1 MREIRMTVY
10 AGLLKKNSNLGG
22 AQGEGN
28 VTDLLIEFRPEWDGT
43 TKTVTFYDANME
55 NPVQVTL
62 TTALLEDAA
71 QDIRTYRVPIPSEP
85 LAIAGQMTFTI
96 DGYVSGSR
104 ARTAQDTLIVL
115 PSPMVKDPSAITP
128 TQAEQLQAGID
139 AVLEDIAGM
148 ETAIANEAG
157 REAAEEGRR
166 TAEQA
171 RVAAEQGRATAEQG
185 RATAE
190 ESRITQETARQDA
203 EAERQAA
210 EQARVNTDTG
220 IVAQA
225 AQQAALAQQAAGSAA
240 TAAAS
245 QLTGQMAGYVS
256 DAQEAAQDAA
266 DAAEAIS
273 AYGTEVPVTLTA
285 AGWTG
290 AAAPYAQTVAVAGLL
305 ANSYGDIGPANS
317 ATAAQRAAYR
327 SALIAVTAQADGS
340 VTLVADGDKPA
351 VDIPAVV
358 RFGGLL
364 DTGGGGG
371 SYTLPAATADTLGG
385 IKVGPGLS
393 VEADGT
399 LSAMGGGIT
408 VDSALSGFSE
418 NPVQN
423 KVVKAALDG
432 KSPTGHTHTYSEISG
447 TPTIPTSLPNPNALT
462 FTGAVSGTY
471 DGSAAKTINIPD
483 GSSVTVDSAL
493 SGFSENPVQNKT
505 VYYALLGRASID
517 HTHAYGDIT
526 GKPTIPTVPS
536 SLPNPHKLT
545 FTGAVTGEY
554 DGSAAKTI
562 NIPEGGGGAEQLV
575 VTFTSAGNGG
585 ISADKSYAEVAAAI
599 NAGTPVTGKCGPQ
612 YYPVVQVV
620 SSGDVNTIL
629 FEYTNGS
636 YVESF
641 TLSQDNSVFPY
652 SEEFSALP
660 YVTASDNG
668 KLLQVVNG
676 EWAAVSIENAA
687 GGSY

>member
-1 MREIRMTVY
+1 MSITPLSADLNIVQSLVIPDLDDDLDVIQKLDDEPNDVG
-10 AGLLKKNSNLGG
+10 GL
-22 AQGEGN
+22 
-28 VTDLLIEFRPEWDGT
+28 T
-43 TKTVTFYDANME
+43 
-55 NPVQVTL
+55 
-62 TTALLEDAA
+62 AA
-71 QDIRTYRVPIPSEP
+71 QLKAKFDEGPNAIKRYINNELLPAISDTVAEADVRAEAEQGRVAAE
-85 LAIAGQMTFTI
+85 AARVTAEQG
-96 DGYVSGSR
+96 R
-104 ARTAQDTLIVL
+104 A
-115 PSPMVKDPSAITP
+115 SAETGRE
-128 TQAEQLQAGID
+128 QAE
-139 AVLEDIAGM
+139 
-148 ETAIANEAG
+148 
-157 REAAEEGRR
+157 AARG

-171 RVAAEQGRATAEQG
+171 RVTAEQG
-185 RATAE
+185 RAAAE
-190 ESRITQETARQDA
+190 QSRASAEDTRVSQETARQDA

-210 EQARVNTDTG
+210 EQARVDTDTG
-220 IVAQA
+220 IVAQATQQATAAGQSATAAAGSAQTA

-266 DAAEAIS
+266 DAATAIS

-358 RFGGLL
+358 RFGGVL

-371 SYTLPAATADTLGG
+371 AYTLPAATADTLGG
-385 IKVGPGLS
+385 IKVGTGLS

-399 LSAMGGGIT
+399 LSAMGGSIT
-408 VDSALSGFSE
+408 VDAAFSATSE

-432 KSPTGHTHTYSEISG
+432 KSGTG
-447 TPTIPTSLPNPNALT
+447 
-462 FTGAVSGTY
+462 
-471 DGSAAKTINIPD
+471 
-483 GSSVTVDSAL
+483 
-493 SGFSENPVQNKT
+493 
-505 VYYALLGRASID
+505 
-517 HTHAYGDIT
+517 HTHAYGEIT

-536 SLPNPHKLT
+536 SLPNPYKLT

-562 NIPEGGGGAEQLV
+562 NIPSGGGAEQLV
-575 VTFTSAGNGG
+575 VTFSESGSNWVSNRTF
-585 ISADKSYAEVAAAI
+585 AEVRAAMD
-599 NAGTPVTGKCGPQ
+599 AGTPVIGYVASSHR
-612 YYPVVQVV
+612 YYALTAYNPNADYDYIEFALNYGHWVERFVLNETNEV
-620 SSGDVNTIL
+620 SHEDVDL
-629 FEYTNGS
+629 
-636 YVESF
+636 ES
-641 TLSQDNSVFPY
+641 DH
-652 SEEFSALP
+652 LP

>member
-1 MREIRMTVY
+1 MSITPLSADLNIVQSLVIPELDDDLDIIQKLDDEPNDVG
-10 AGLLKKNSNLGG
+10 GL
-22 AQGEGN
+22 
-28 VTDLLIEFRPEWDGT
+28 T
-43 TKTVTFYDANME
+43 
-55 NPVQVTL
+55 
-62 TTALLEDAA
+62 AA
-71 QDIRTYRVPIPSEP
+71 QLKAKFDEGPNAIKRYINDELLPAISDTVAEADVRAEAEATRVAAE
-85 LAIAGQMTFTI
+85 AARVTAEQG
-96 DGYVSGSR
+96 R
-104 ARTAQDTLIVL
+104 A
-115 PSPMVKDPSAITP
+115 SAETGRE
-128 TQAEQLQAGID
+128 QAE
-139 AVLEDIAGM
+139 
-148 ETAIANEAG
+148 
-157 REAAEEGRR
+157 AARG

-171 RVAAEQGRATAEQG
+171 RVTAEQGRAAAEQSRATAEQG

-210 EQARVNTDTG
+210 EQARVDTDTG
-220 IVAQA
+220 IVAQATQQATAAGQSANAAAGSAQTA

-266 DAAEAIS
+266 DAATAIS

-327 SALIAVTAQADGS
+327 AALIAVTAQADGS

-358 RFGGLL
+358 RFGGVL

-371 SYTLPAATADTLGG
+371 AYTLPAATADTLGG
-385 IKVGPGLS
+385 IKVGTGLS

-399 LSAMGGGIT
+399 LSAMGGGI
-408 VDSALSGFSE
+408 
-418 NPVQN
+418 
-423 KVVKAALDG
+423 
-432 KSPTGHTHTYSEISG
+432 
-447 TPTIPTSLPNPNALT
+447 
-462 FTGAVSGTY
+462 
-471 DGSAAKTINIPD
+471 
-483 GSSVTVDSAL
+483 TVDSAL

-526 GKPTIPTVPS
+526 GKPTIPTVPTA
-536 SLPNPHKLT
+536 LPNPHKLT

-562 NIPEGGGGAEQLV
+562 NIPSGGGAEQLV
-575 VTFTSAGNGG
+575 VTFSESGSNWVSNRTF
-585 ISADKSYAEVAAAI
+585 AEVRAAMD
-599 NAGTPVTGKCGPQ
+599 AGTPVIGYVASSHM
-612 YYPVVQVV
+612 YYALTAYNPNADYDYIEFALNYGHWVERFVLNETNEV
-620 SSGDVNTIL
+620 SHEDVDL
-629 FEYTNGS
+629 
-636 YVESF
+636 ES
-641 TLSQDNSVFPY
+641 DH
-652 SEEFSALP
+652 LP
-660 YVTASDNG
+660 YVTASDDG

-676 EWAAVSIENAA
+676 AWAAVTIENAA

>member
-1 MREIRMTVY
+1 M
-10 AGLLKKNSNLGG
+10 S
-22 AQGEGN
+22 
-28 VTDLLIEFRPEWDGT
+28 
-43 TKTVTFYDANME
+43 
-55 NPVQVTL
+55 
-62 TTALLEDAA
+62 LEH
-71 QDIRTYRVPIPSEP
+71 
-85 LAIAGQMTFTI
+85 
-96 DGYVSGSR
+96 
-104 ARTAQDTLIVL
+104 
-115 PSPMVKDPSAITP
+115 IT
-128 TQAEQLQAGID
+128 AEQISQYGVVAAPDKLTGRPAQNKAIFDRLVRELVAEVVNDIID
-139 AVLEDIAGM
+139 EANNLASA
-148 ETAIANEAG
+148 ETPRAEAEQG
-157 REAAEEGRR
+157 RVAAEAARVTAEQGRASAENTR
-166 TAEQA
+166 MSQEAARVAAEQA
-171 RVAAEQGRATAEQG
+171 RVAAEQGRATAEQS
-185 RATAE
+185 RVSAE
-190 ESRITQETARQDA
+190 DTRVSQEAARQNA

-210 EQARVNTDTG
+210 EQERVNTDTG
-220 IVAQA
+220 IVAQAAQQATAAGQSANAAAGSAQTA

-266 DAAEAIS
+266 DAATAIS
-273 AYGTEVPVTLTA
+273 AYGTEVAVTLTA

-327 SALIAVTAQADGS
+327 AALIAVTAQADGS

-364 DTGGGGG
+364 DTGGGGGG

-408 VDSALSGFSE
+408 VDR
-418 NPVQN
+418 
-423 KVVKAALDG
+423 
-432 KSPTGHTHTYSEISG
+432 
-447 TPTIPTSLPNPNALT
+447 
-462 FTGAVSGTY
+462 
-471 DGSAAKTINIPD
+471 
-483 GSSVTVDSAL
+483 AL

-526 GKPTIPTVPS
+526 GKPTIPTVPAA
-536 SLPNPHKLT
+536 LPNPHKLT

-554 DGSAAKTI
+554 DGSAAQTI
-562 NIPEGGGGAEQLV
+562 NIPSGGGGTEQLV
-575 VTFTSAGNGG
+575 VTFSESGSNWVSNRTF
-585 ISADKSYAEVAAAI
+585 AEVRAAMD
-599 NAGTPVTGKCGPQ
+599 AGTPVIGYVASSHR
-612 YYPVVQVV
+612 YYALTAYNPNADYDYIEFALNYGHWVERFVLNETNEV
-620 SSGDVNTIL
+620 SHEDVDL
-629 FEYTNGS
+629 
-636 YVESF
+636 ES
-641 TLSQDNSVFPY
+641 DH
-652 SEEFSALP
+652 LP
-660 YVTASDNG
+660 YVTASDDG

-676 EWAAVSIENAA
+676 AWAAVTIENAA

>member
-1 MREIRMTVY
+1 MSITPLSADLNIVQSLVIPELDDDLDIIQKLDDEPNDVG
-10 AGLLKKNSNLGG
+10 GL
-22 AQGEGN
+22 
-28 VTDLLIEFRPEWDGT
+28 T
-43 TKTVTFYDANME
+43 
-55 NPVQVTL
+55 
-62 TTALLEDAA
+62 AA
-71 QDIRTYRVPIPSEP
+71 QLKAKFDEGPN
-85 LAIAGQMTFTI
+85 AIKRYINDELLPAISDTVAEA
-96 DGYVSGSR
+96 DVR
-104 ARTAQDTLIVL
+104 AE
-115 PSPMVKDPSAITP
+115 
-128 TQAEQLQAGID
+128 AEQGRVAAEAARVTAEQGRAS
-139 AVLEDIAGM
+139 A
-148 ETAIANEAG
+148 ETG
-157 REAAEEGRR
+157 REQAEEGRR

-185 RATAE
+185 RASAE
-190 ESRITQETARQDA
+190 ATRVSQEAARQDA

-220 IVAQA
+220 IVAQATQQATAAVQSANAAAGSAQTA

-266 DAAEAIS
+266 DAATAIS

-371 SYTLPAATADTLGG
+371 SYTLPAATASTLGG

-399 LSAMGGGIT
+399 LSATGGGIT

-562 NIPEGGGGAEQLV
+562 NIPSGGGAEQLV
-575 VTFTSAGNGG
+575 VTFSESGSNWVSNRTF
-585 ISADKSYAEVAAAI
+585 ADVRAAMD
-599 NAGTPVTGKCGPQ
+599 AGTPVIGYVASSHR
-612 YYPVVQVV
+612 YYALTAYNPNADYDYIEFALNYGHWVERFVLNETNEVRHE
-620 SSGDVNTIL
+620 DVDL
-629 FEYTNGS
+629 
-636 YVESF
+636 ES
-641 TLSQDNSVFPY
+641 DH
-652 SEEFSALP
+652 LP

>member
-1 MREIRMTVY
+1 MSITPLSADLNIVQSLVIPDLDDDLDVIQKLDDEPNDVG
-10 AGLLKKNSNLGG
+10 GL
-22 AQGEGN
+22 
-28 VTDLLIEFRPEWDGT
+28 T
-43 TKTVTFYDANME
+43 
-55 NPVQVTL
+55 
-62 TTALLEDAA
+62 AA
-71 QDIRTYRVPIPSEP
+71 QLKAKFDEGPNAIKRYINDELLPAISDTGAEADVRAEAEQGRVAAE
-85 LAIAGQMTFTI
+85 AARVTAEQG
-96 DGYVSGSR
+96 R
-104 ARTAQDTLIVL
+104 A
-115 PSPMVKDPSAITP
+115 SAETGRE
-128 TQAEQLQAGID
+128 QAE
-139 AVLEDIAGM
+139 
-148 ETAIANEAG
+148 
-157 REAAEEGRR
+157 AARG

-190 ESRITQETARQDA
+190 ESRIAQETARQNA

-210 EQARVNTDTG
+210 EQARVDTDTG
-220 IVAQA
+220 IVAQATQQATAAGQSANAAAGSAQTA
-225 AQQAALAQQAAGSAA
+225 AQQAALAQQAAGGAA

-266 DAAEAIS
+266 DAATAIS

-285 AGWTG
+285 AGWIG

-358 RFGGLL
+358 RFGGVL

-371 SYTLPAATADTLGG
+371 AYTLPAATADTLGG
-385 IKVGPGLS
+385 IKVGTGLS

-399 LSAMGGGIT
+399 LSATGDGI
-408 VDSALSGFSE
+408 
-418 NPVQN
+418 
-423 KVVKAALDG
+423 
-432 KSPTGHTHTYSEISG
+432 
-447 TPTIPTSLPNPNALT
+447 
-462 FTGAVSGTY
+462 
-471 DGSAAKTINIPD
+471 
-483 GSSVTVDSAL
+483 TVDSAL

-526 GKPTIPTVPS
+526 GKPTIPTVPAA
-536 SLPNPHKLT
+536 LPNPHKLT

-562 NIPEGGGGAEQLV
+562 NIPSGGGAEQLV
-575 VTFTSAGNGG
+575 VTFSESGSNWVSNRTF
-585 ISADKSYAEVAAAI
+585 AEVRAAMD
-599 NAGTPVTGKCGPQ
+599 AGTPVIGYVASSHR
-612 YYPVVQVV
+612 YYALTAYNPNADYDYIEFALNYGHWVERFVLDETNEV
-620 SSGDVNTIL
+620 SHEDVDL
-629 FEYTNGS
+629 
-636 YVESF
+636 ESDH
-641 TLSQDNSVFPY
+641 LPSVT
-652 SEEFSALP
+652 S
-660 YVTASDNG
+660 SDNG
-668 KLLQVVNG
+668 KVLQVVDG

>member
-148 ETAIANEAG
+148 ETAIANETG
-157 REAAEEGRR
+157 REAAEAARR

-185 RATAE
+185 RASAE
-190 ESRITQETARQDA
+190 ATRVSQETARQNA
-203 EAERQAA
+203 EAARAAA
-210 EQARVNTDTG
+210 EQARVDTDTG
-220 IVAQA
+220 IVAQATQQATAAGQSANAAAGSAQTA

-240 TAAAS
+240 AATAS

-327 SALIAVTAQADGS
+327 AALIAVTAQADGS

-358 RFGGLL
+358 RFGGVL

-371 SYTLPAATADTLGG
+371 AYTLPAATADTLGG
-385 IKVGPGLS
+385 IKVGTGLS

-408 VDSALSGFSE
+408 VDSALSG
-418 NPVQN
+418 
-423 KVVKAALDG
+423 L
-432 KSPTGHTHTYSEISG
+432 
-447 TPTIPTSLPNPNALT
+447 
-462 FTGAVSGTY
+462 
-471 DGSAAKTINIPD
+471 
-483 GSSVTVDSAL
+483 
-493 SGFSENPVQNKT
+493 SENPVQNKT

-526 GKPTIPTVPS
+526 GKPTIPTVPTA
-536 SLPNPHKLT
+536 LPNPHKLT

-562 NIPEGGGGAEQLV
+562 NIPSGGGAGQLV
-575 VTFTSAGNGG
+575 VTFSESGSNWVSNRTF
-585 ISADKSYAEVAAAI
+585 AEVRAAMD
-599 NAGTPVTGKCGPQ
+599 AGTPVIGYVASSHL
-612 YYPVVQVV
+612 YYALTAYNPNADYDYIEFALNYGHWVERFVLNETNQV
-620 SSGDVNTIL
+620 SHEDVDL
-629 FEYTNGS
+629 
-636 YVESF
+636 ES
-641 TLSQDNSVFPY
+641 DH
-652 SEEFSALP
+652 LP
-660 YVTASDNG
+660 YVTASDDG

-676 EWAAVSIENAA
+676 AWAAVTIENAA

>member
-1 MREIRMTVY
+1 MSITPLSADLNIVQSLVIPELDDDLDIIQKLDDEPNDVG
-10 AGLLKKNSNLGG
+10 GL
-22 AQGEGN
+22 
-28 VTDLLIEFRPEWDGT
+28 T
-43 TKTVTFYDANME
+43 
-55 NPVQVTL
+55 
-62 TTALLEDAA
+62 AA
-71 QDIRTYRVPIPSEP
+71 QLKAKFDEGPNAIKRYINDELLPAISDTVAEADVRAEAEQGRVAAE
-85 LAIAGQMTFTI
+85 AARVTAEQG
-96 DGYVSGSR
+96 R
-104 ARTAQDTLIVL
+104 A
-115 PSPMVKDPSAITP
+115 SAETGRE
-128 TQAEQLQAGID
+128 QAE
-139 AVLEDIAGM
+139 
-148 ETAIANEAG
+148 
-157 REAAEEGRR
+157 AARR
-166 TAEQA
+166 TAESA

-210 EQARVNTDTG
+210 EQARVDTDTG
-220 IVAQA
+220 IVAQATQQATAAGQSANAAAGSAQTA

-266 DAAEAIS
+266 DAATAIS

-327 SALIAVTAQADGS
+327 AALIAVTAQADGS

-364 DTGGGGG
+364 DTGGGGGG

-408 VDSALSGFSE
+408 VDAAFSATSE

-432 KSPTGHTHTYSEISG
+432 KSGTG
-447 TPTIPTSLPNPNALT
+447 
-462 FTGAVSGTY
+462 
-471 DGSAAKTINIPD
+471 
-483 GSSVTVDSAL
+483 
-493 SGFSENPVQNKT
+493 
-505 VYYALLGRASID
+505 
-517 HTHAYGDIT
+517 HTHAYGEIT

-536 SLPNPHKLT
+536 SLPNPYKLT

-562 NIPEGGGGAEQLV
+562 NIPSGGGAEQLV
-575 VTFTSAGNGG
+575 VTFSESGSNWASNRTF
-585 ISADKSYAEVAAAI
+585 AEVRAAMD
-599 NAGTPVTGKCGPQ
+599 AGTPVIGYVASSHM
-612 YYPVVQVV
+612 YYALTAYNPNADYDYIEFALNYGHWVERFVLNETNEV
-620 SSGDVNTIL
+620 SHEDVDL
-629 FEYTNGS
+629 
-636 YVESF
+636 ES
-641 TLSQDNSVFPY
+641 DH
-652 SEEFSALP
+652 LP
-660 YVTASDNG
+660 YVTASDDG

-676 EWAAVSIENAA
+676 AWAAVTIENAA

>member
-1 MREIRMTVY
+1 MSITPLSADLNIVQSLVIPDLDDDLDVIQKLDDEPNDVG
-10 AGLLKKNSNLGG
+10 GL
-22 AQGEGN
+22 
-28 VTDLLIEFRPEWDGT
+28 T
-43 TKTVTFYDANME
+43 
-55 NPVQVTL
+55 
-62 TTALLEDAA
+62 AA
-71 QDIRTYRVPIPSEP
+71 QLKAKFDEGPNAIKRYINNELLPAISDTVAEADVRAEAEQGRVAAE
-85 LAIAGQMTFTI
+85 AARVTAEQG
-96 DGYVSGSR
+96 R
-104 ARTAQDTLIVL
+104 A
-115 PSPMVKDPSAITP
+115 SAETGRE
-128 TQAEQLQAGID
+128 QAE
-139 AVLEDIAGM
+139 
-148 ETAIANEAG
+148 
-157 REAAEEGRR
+157 AARG

-171 RVAAEQGRATAEQG
+171 RVTAEQG
-185 RATAE
+185 RAAAE
-190 ESRITQETARQDA
+190 QSRASAEDTRVSQETARQDA

-220 IVAQA
+220 IVAQATQQATAAGQSANAAAGSAQTA

-266 DAAEAIS
+266 DAATAIS

-327 SALIAVTAQADGS
+327 AALIAVTAQADGS

-364 DTGGGGG
+364 DTGGGGGG

-423 KVVKAALDG
+423 K
-432 KSPTGHTHTYSEISG
+432 
-447 TPTIPTSLPNPNALT
+447 
-462 FTGAVSGTY
+462 
-471 DGSAAKTINIPD
+471 
-483 GSSVTVDSAL
+483 
-493 SGFSENPVQNKT
+493 T

-526 GKPTIPTVPS
+526 GKPTIPTVPTA
-536 SLPNPHKLT
+536 LPNPHKLT

-562 NIPEGGGGAEQLV
+562 NIPSGGGAEQLV
-575 VTFTSAGNGG
+575 VTFSESGSNWVSNRTF
-585 ISADKSYAEVAAAI
+585 AEVRAAMD
-599 NAGTPVTGKCGPQ
+599 AGTPVIGYVASSHR
-612 YYPVVQVV
+612 YYALTAYNPNADYDYIEFALNYGHWVERFVLNETNEV
-620 SSGDVNTIL
+620 SHEDVDL
-629 FEYTNGS
+629 
-636 YVESF
+636 ES
-641 TLSQDNSVFPY
+641 DH
-652 SEEFSALP
+652 LP

-676 EWAAVSIENAA
+676 AWAAVTIENAA

>member
-1 MREIRMTVY
+1 MSITPLSADLNIVQSLVIPDLDDDLDVIQKLDDEPNDVG
-10 AGLLKKNSNLGG
+10 GL
-22 AQGEGN
+22 
-28 VTDLLIEFRPEWDGT
+28 T
-43 TKTVTFYDANME
+43 
-55 NPVQVTL
+55 
-62 TTALLEDAA
+62 AA
-71 QDIRTYRVPIPSEP
+71 QLKAKFDEGPNAIKSYINNELLPAISDTVAEADVRAEAEQGRVAAE
-85 LAIAGQMTFTI
+85 AARVTAEQG
-96 DGYVSGSR
+96 R
-104 ARTAQDTLIVL
+104 A
-115 PSPMVKDPSAITP
+115 SAETGRE
-128 TQAEQLQAGID
+128 QAE
-139 AVLEDIAGM
+139 
-148 ETAIANEAG
+148 
-157 REAAEEGRR
+157 AARG

-171 RVAAEQGRATAEQG
+171 RVTAEQGRATAEQG

-190 ESRITQETARQDA
+190 ESRMIQETARQDA

-210 EQARVNTDTG
+210 EQARVDTDTG
-220 IVAQA
+220 IVAQATQQATAAGQSATAAAGSAQTA
-225 AQQAALAQQAAGSAA
+225 AQQAALAQQAAGGAA

-266 DAAEAIS
+266 DAATAIS

-327 SALIAVTAQADGS
+327 AALIAVTAQADGS

-358 RFGGLL
+358 RFGGVL

-371 SYTLPAATADTLGG
+371 AYTLPAATADTLGG

-399 LSAMGGGIT
+399 LSATGDGI
-408 VDSALSGFSE
+408 
-418 NPVQN
+418 
-423 KVVKAALDG
+423 
-432 KSPTGHTHTYSEISG
+432 
-447 TPTIPTSLPNPNALT
+447 
-462 FTGAVSGTY
+462 
-471 DGSAAKTINIPD
+471 
-483 GSSVTVDSAL
+483 TVDSAL

-562 NIPEGGGGAEQLV
+562 NIPSGGGAEQLV
-575 VTFTSAGNGG
+575 VTFSESGSNWVSNRTF
-585 ISADKSYAEVAAAI
+585 AEVRAAMD
-599 NAGTPVTGKCGPQ
+599 AGTPVIGYVASSHL
-612 YYPVVQVV
+612 YYALTAYNPNADYDYIEFALNYGHWVERFVLNETNQV
-620 SSGDVNTIL
+620 SHEDVDL
-629 FEYTNGS
+629 
-636 YVESF
+636 ES
-641 TLSQDNSVFPY
+641 DH
-652 SEEFSALP
+652 LP
-660 YVTASDNG
+660 YVTASDDG

-676 EWAAVSIENAA
+676 AWAAVTIENAA

>member
-1 MREIRMTVY
+1 MSITPLSADLNIVQSLVIPDLDDDLDVIQKLDDEPNDVG
-10 AGLLKKNSNLGG
+10 GL
-22 AQGEGN
+22 
-28 VTDLLIEFRPEWDGT
+28 T
-43 TKTVTFYDANME
+43 
-55 NPVQVTL
+55 
-62 TTALLEDAA
+62 AA
-71 QDIRTYRVPIPSEP
+71 QLKAKFDEGPNAIKRYINNELLPAISDTVAEADVRAEAEQGRVAAE
-85 LAIAGQMTFTI
+85 AARVTAEQG
-96 DGYVSGSR
+96 R
-104 ARTAQDTLIVL
+104 A
-115 PSPMVKDPSAITP
+115 SAENGRE
-128 TQAEQLQAGID
+128 QAE
-139 AVLEDIAGM
+139 
-148 ETAIANEAG
+148 
-157 REAAEEGRR
+157 AARR

-171 RVAAEQGRATAEQG
+171 RVTAEQGRATAEQG

-190 ESRITQETARQDA
+190 ESRMIQETARQDA

-220 IVAQA
+220 IVAQATQQATAAGQSATAAAGSAQTA

-266 DAAEAIS
+266 DAATAIS

-358 RFGGLL
+358 RFGGVL

-371 SYTLPAATADTLGG
+371 AYTLPAATADTLGG
-385 IKVGPGLS
+385 IKVGTGLS

-408 VDSALSGFSE
+408 VDAAFSATSE

-432 KSPTGHTHTYSEISG
+432 KSGTG
-447 TPTIPTSLPNPNALT
+447 
-462 FTGAVSGTY
+462 
-471 DGSAAKTINIPD
+471 
-483 GSSVTVDSAL
+483 
-493 SGFSENPVQNKT
+493 
-505 VYYALLGRASID
+505 
-517 HTHAYGDIT
+517 HTHAYGEIT

-536 SLPNPHKLT
+536 SLPNPYKLT

-562 NIPEGGGGAEQLV
+562 NIPSGGGAEQLV
-575 VTFTSAGNGG
+575 VTFSESGSNWASNRTF
-585 ISADKSYAEVAAAI
+585 AEVRAAMD
-599 NAGTPVTGKCGPQ
+599 AGTPVIGYVASSHM
-612 YYPVVQVV
+612 YYALTAYNPNADYDYIEFALNYGHWVERFVLNETNEV
-620 SSGDVNTIL
+620 SHEDVDL
-629 FEYTNGS
+629 
-636 YVESF
+636 ES
-641 TLSQDNSVFPY
+641 DH
-652 SEEFSALP
+652 LP
-660 YVTASDNG
+660 YVTASDDG

-676 EWAAVSIENAA
+676 AWAAVTIENAA

>member
-1 MREIRMTVY
+1 MSITPLSADLNIVQSLVIPDLDDDLDVIQKLDDEPNDVG
-10 AGLLKKNSNLGG
+10 GL
-22 AQGEGN
+22 
-28 VTDLLIEFRPEWDGT
+28 T
-43 TKTVTFYDANME
+43 
-55 NPVQVTL
+55 
-62 TTALLEDAA
+62 AA
-71 QDIRTYRVPIPSEP
+71 QLKAKFDEGPNAIKRYINDELLPAISDTVAEADVRAEAEQGRVAAEQ
-85 LAIAGQMTFTI
+85 G
-96 DGYVSGSR
+96 R
-104 ARTAQDTLIVL
+104 ATAEQGRA
-115 PSPMVKDPSAITP
+115 SAETGRE
-128 TQAEQLQAGID
+128 QAE
-139 AVLEDIAGM
+139 
-148 ETAIANEAG
+148 
-157 REAAEEGRR
+157 AARG

-190 ESRITQETARQDA
+190 ESRIAQETARQNA

-210 EQARVNTDTG
+210 EQERVNTDTG

-225 AQQAALAQQAAGSAA
+225 TQQATAAGQSANAAALSAQTATQQAALAQQAAGSAA

-245 QLTGQMAGYVS
+245 QLTSQMAGYVS

-266 DAAEAIS
+266 DAATAIS
-273 AYGTEVPVTLTA
+273 AYGTEVAVTLTA

-371 SYTLPAATADTLGG
+371 GSYTLPAATADTLGG

-408 VDSALSGFSE
+408 VDAAFSATSE

-432 KSPTGHTHTYSEISG
+432 KSGTG
-447 TPTIPTSLPNPNALT
+447 
-462 FTGAVSGTY
+462 
-471 DGSAAKTINIPD
+471 
-483 GSSVTVDSAL
+483 
-493 SGFSENPVQNKT
+493 
-505 VYYALLGRASID
+505 
-517 HTHAYGDIT
+517 HTHAYGEIT

-536 SLPNPHKLT
+536 SLPNPYKLT

-562 NIPEGGGGAEQLV
+562 NIPSGGGAEQLV
-575 VTFTSAGNGG
+575 VTFSESGSNWASNRTF
-585 ISADKSYAEVAAAI
+585 AEVRAAMD
-599 NAGTPVTGKCGPQ
+599 AGTPVIGYVASSHR
-612 YYPVVQVV
+612 YYALTAYNPNADYDYIEFALNYGHWVERFVLNETNEV
-620 SSGDVNTIL
+620 SNEDVDL
-629 FEYTNGS
+629 
-636 YVESF
+636 ESDH
-641 TLSQDNSVFPY
+641 LPSVT
-652 SEEFSALP
+652 S
-660 YVTASDNG
+660 SDNG
-668 KLLQVVNG
+668 KVLQVVNG
-676 EWAAVSIENAA
+676 AWAAVTIENAA

>member
-1 MREIRMTVY
+1 MSITPLSADLNIVQSLVIPDLDDDLDVIQKLDDEPNDVG
-10 AGLLKKNSNLGG
+10 GL
-22 AQGEGN
+22 
-28 VTDLLIEFRPEWDGT
+28 T
-43 TKTVTFYDANME
+43 
-55 NPVQVTL
+55 
-62 TTALLEDAA
+62 AA
-71 QDIRTYRVPIPSEP
+71 QLKAKFDEGPNAIKRYINDELLPAISDTVAEADVRAEAEQGRVAAE
-85 LAIAGQMTFTI
+85 AARVTAEQG
-96 DGYVSGSR
+96 R
-104 ARTAQDTLIVL
+104 A
-115 PSPMVKDPSAITP
+115 SAETGRE
-128 TQAEQLQAGID
+128 QAE
-139 AVLEDIAGM
+139 
-148 ETAIANEAG
+148 
-157 REAAEEGRR
+157 AARG

-190 ESRITQETARQDA
+190 ESRIAQETARQNA

-210 EQARVNTDTG
+210 EQARVDTDTG
-220 IVAQA
+220 IVAQATQQATAAGQSANAAAGSAQTA
-225 AQQAALAQQAAGSAA
+225 AQQAALAQQAAGGAA

-266 DAAEAIS
+266 DAATAIS

-285 AGWTG
+285 AGWIG

-358 RFGGLL
+358 RFGGVL

-371 SYTLPAATADTLGG
+371 AYTLPAATADTLGG

-399 LSAMGGGIT
+399 LSATGDGI
-408 VDSALSGFSE
+408 
-418 NPVQN
+418 
-423 KVVKAALDG
+423 
-432 KSPTGHTHTYSEISG
+432 
-447 TPTIPTSLPNPNALT
+447 
-462 FTGAVSGTY
+462 
-471 DGSAAKTINIPD
+471 
-483 GSSVTVDSAL
+483 TVDSAL

-526 GKPTIPTVPS
+526 GKPTIPTVPAA
-536 SLPNPHKLT
+536 LPNPHKLT

-562 NIPEGGGGAEQLV
+562 NIPSGGGAEQLV
-575 VTFTSAGNGG
+575 VTFSESGSNWVSNRTF
-585 ISADKSYAEVAAAI
+585 AEVRAAMD
-599 NAGTPVTGKCGPQ
+599 AGTPVIGYVASSHR
-612 YYPVVQVV
+612 YYALTAYNPNADYDYIEFALNYGHWVERFVLDETNEV
-620 SSGDVNTIL
+620 SHEDVDL
-629 FEYTNGS
+629 
-636 YVESF
+636 ESDH
-641 TLSQDNSVFPY
+641 LPSVT
-652 SEEFSALP
+652 S
-660 YVTASDNG
+660 SDNG

-676 EWAAVSIENAA
+676 AWAAVTIENAA

>member
-1 MREIRMTVY
+1 MSITPLSADLNIVQSLVIPELDDDLDIIQKLDDEPNDVG
-10 AGLLKKNSNLGG
+10 GL
-22 AQGEGN
+22 
-28 VTDLLIEFRPEWDGT
+28 T
-43 TKTVTFYDANME
+43 
-55 NPVQVTL
+55 
-62 TTALLEDAA
+62 AA
-71 QDIRTYRVPIPSEP
+71 QLKAKFDEGPNAIKRYINDELLPAISDTVAEADVRAEAEQGRVAAE
-85 LAIAGQMTFTI
+85 AARVTAEQG
-96 DGYVSGSR
+96 R
-104 ARTAQDTLIVL
+104 A
-115 PSPMVKDPSAITP
+115 SAETGRE
-128 TQAEQLQAGID
+128 QAE
-139 AVLEDIAGM
+139 
-148 ETAIANEAG
+148 
-157 REAAEEGRR
+157 AARR
-166 TAEQA
+166 TAESA

-210 EQARVNTDTG
+210 EQARVDTDTG
-220 IVAQA
+220 IVAQATQQATAAGQSANAAAGSAQTA

-266 DAAEAIS
+266 DAATAIS

-358 RFGGLL
+358 RFGGVL
-364 DTGGGGG
+364 DTGGGSGG

-385 IKVGPGLS
+385 IKVGPGLR

-408 VDSALSGFSE
+408 VDAAFSATSE

-432 KSPTGHTHTYSEISG
+432 KSGTG
-447 TPTIPTSLPNPNALT
+447 
-462 FTGAVSGTY
+462 
-471 DGSAAKTINIPD
+471 
-483 GSSVTVDSAL
+483 
-493 SGFSENPVQNKT
+493 
-505 VYYALLGRASID
+505 
-517 HTHAYGDIT
+517 HTHAYGEIT

-536 SLPNPHKLT
+536 SLPNPYKLT

-562 NIPEGGGGAEQLV
+562 NIPSGGGAEQLV
-575 VTFTSAGNGG
+575 VTFSESGSNWVSNRTF
-585 ISADKSYAEVAAAI
+585 AEVRAAMD
-599 NAGTPVTGKCGPQ
+599 AGTPVIGYVASSHR
-612 YYPVVQVV
+612 YYALTAYNPNADYDYIEFALNYGHWVERFVLNETNEV
-620 SSGDVNTIL
+620 SHEDVDL
-629 FEYTNGS
+629 
-636 YVESF
+636 ES
-641 TLSQDNSVFPY
+641 DH
-652 SEEFSALP
+652 LP
-660 YVTASDNG
+660 YVTASDDG

-676 EWAAVSIENAA
+676 AWAAVTIENAA

>member
-1 MREIRMTVY
+1 M
-10 AGLLKKNSNLGG
+10 S
-22 AQGEGN
+22 
-28 VTDLLIEFRPEWDGT
+28 
-43 TKTVTFYDANME
+43 
-55 NPVQVTL
+55 
-62 TTALLEDAA
+62 LEH
-71 QDIRTYRVPIPSEP
+71 
-85 LAIAGQMTFTI
+85 
-96 DGYVSGSR
+96 
-104 ARTAQDTLIVL
+104 
-115 PSPMVKDPSAITP
+115 IT
-128 TQAEQLQAGID
+128 AEQIAQYGVVAAPDKLTGRPAQNKAIFDRLVRELVAEVVNDIID
-139 AVLEDIAGM
+139 EANNLTAAEAPRAEAEQGRVAAEAARVTAEQGRASA
-148 ETAIANEAG
+148 ETG
-157 REAAEEGRR
+157 REQAEEGRR

-171 RVAAEQGRATAEQG
+171 RVAAEQGRA
-185 RATAE
+185 
-190 ESRITQETARQDA
+190 
-203 EAERQAA
+203 AA
-210 EQARVNTDTG
+210 EQSRASAEDTRESQEAARQNAEAARAAAEQERVNTNTG
-220 IVAQA
+220 IVAQATQQATAAGQSATAAAGSAQTA
-225 AQQAALAQQAAGSAA
+225 AQQAALAQQAAGGAA

-266 DAAEAIS
+266 DAATAIS

-327 SALIAVTAQADGS
+327 AALIAVTAQADGS

-358 RFGGLL
+358 RFGGVL

-371 SYTLPAATADTLGG
+371 AYTLPAATADTLGG

-399 LSAMGGGIT
+399 LSATGDGI
-408 VDSALSGFSE
+408 
-418 NPVQN
+418 
-423 KVVKAALDG
+423 
-432 KSPTGHTHTYSEISG
+432 
-447 TPTIPTSLPNPNALT
+447 
-462 FTGAVSGTY
+462 
-471 DGSAAKTINIPD
+471 
-483 GSSVTVDSAL
+483 TVDSAL

-536 SLPNPHKLT
+536 SLPNPYKLT

-562 NIPEGGGGAEQLV
+562 NIPSGGGAEQLV
-575 VTFTSAGNGG
+575 VTFSESGSNWVSNRTF
-585 ISADKSYAEVAAAI
+585 AEVRAAMD
-599 NAGTPVTGKCGPQ
+599 AGTPVIGYVASSHR
-612 YYPVVQVV
+612 YYALTAYNPNADYDYIEFALNYGHWVERFVLNETNEV
-620 SSGDVNTIL
+620 SHEDVDL
-629 FEYTNGS
+629 
-636 YVESF
+636 ES
-641 TLSQDNSVFPY
+641 DH
-652 SEEFSALP
+652 LP

-676 EWAAVSIENAA
+676 AWAAVTIENAA

>member
-1 MREIRMTVY
+1 MSITPLSADLNIVQSLVIPELDDDLDIIQKLDDEPNDVG
-10 AGLLKKNSNLGG
+10 GL
-22 AQGEGN
+22 
-28 VTDLLIEFRPEWDGT
+28 T
-43 TKTVTFYDANME
+43 
-55 NPVQVTL
+55 
-62 TTALLEDAA
+62 AA
-71 QDIRTYRVPIPSEP
+71 QLKAKFDEGPNAIKRYINNELLPAISDTVAEADVRAEAEQGRVAAE
-85 LAIAGQMTFTI
+85 AARVTAEQG
-96 DGYVSGSR
+96 R
-104 ARTAQDTLIVL
+104 A
-115 PSPMVKDPSAITP
+115 SAETGRE
-128 TQAEQLQAGID
+128 QAEAARG
-139 AVLEDIAGM
+139 
-148 ETAIANEAG
+148 TAEQG
-157 REAAEEGRR
+157 RV

-171 RVAAEQGRATAEQG
+171 RVAAEQGRAAAEQS
-185 RATAE
+185 RAFAE
-190 ESRITQETARQDA
+190 DTRVSQETARQNA
-203 EAERQAA
+203 EAERAAA
-210 EQARVNTDTG
+210 EQARVDTNSG
-220 IVAQA
+220 IVAQATQQATAAGQSANAAAGSAQTA

-266 DAAEAIS
+266 DAATAIS
-273 AYGTEVPVTLTA
+273 AYGTEAPVTLTA

-358 RFGGLL
+358 RFGGVL

-371 SYTLPAATADTLGG
+371 AYTLPAATADTLGG

-408 VDSALSGFSE
+408 VDAAFSATSE

-432 KSPTGHTHTYSEISG
+432 KSGTGHTHAYGEITG
-447 TPTIPTSLPNPNALT
+447 TPTIPT
-462 FTGAVSGTY
+462 V
-471 DGSAAKTINIPD
+471 
-483 GSSVTVDSAL
+483 
-493 SGFSENPVQNKT
+493 
-505 VYYALLGRASID
+505 
-517 HTHAYGDIT
+517 
-526 GKPTIPTVPS
+526 PTA
-536 SLPNPHKLT
+536 LPNPHKLT

-562 NIPEGGGGAEQLV
+562 NIPSGGGAEQLV
-575 VTFTSAGNGG
+575 VTFSESGSNWVSNRTF
-585 ISADKSYAEVAAAI
+585 AEVRAAMD
-599 NAGTPVTGKCGPQ
+599 AGTPVIGYVASSHL
-612 YYPVVQVV
+612 YYALTAYNPNADYDYIEFALNYGHWVERFVLNETNQV
-620 SSGDVNTIL
+620 SHEDVDL
-629 FEYTNGS
+629 
-636 YVESF
+636 ES
-641 TLSQDNSVFPY
+641 DH
-652 SEEFSALP
+652 LP
-660 YVTASDNG
+660 YVTASDDG

-676 EWAAVSIENAA
+676 AWAAVTIENAA

>member
-43 TKTVTFYDANME
+43 TKTITFYDANME

-171 RVAAEQGRATAEQG
+171 RVAAEQGRATAEQS
-185 RATAE
+185 RAFAE
-190 ESRITQETARQDA
+190 DTRVSQETARQDA

-210 EQARVNTDTG
+210 EQARVDTDTG
-220 IVAQA
+220 IVAQATQQATAAGQSANAAAGSAQTA

-266 DAAEAIS
+266 DAATAIS

-290 AAAPYAQTVAVAGLL
+290 AAVPYAQTVAVAGLL

-358 RFGGLL
+358 RFGGVL

-371 SYTLPAATADTLGG
+371 AYTLPAATADTLGG
-385 IKVGPGLS
+385 IKVGTGLS

-399 LSAMGGGIT
+399 L
-408 VDSALSGFSE
+408 
-418 NPVQN
+418 
-423 KVVKAALDG
+423 
-432 KSPTGHTHTYSEISG
+432 
-447 TPTIPTSLPNPNALT
+447 
-462 FTGAVSGTY
+462 
-471 DGSAAKTINIPD
+471 
-483 GSSVTVDSAL
+483 
-493 SGFSENPVQNKT
+493 
-505 VYYALLGRASID
+505 
-517 HTHAYGDIT
+517 
-526 GKPTIPTVPS
+526 
-536 SLPNPHKLT
+536 LT

-562 NIPEGGGGAEQLV
+562 NIPSGGGAEQLV
-575 VTFTSAGNGG
+575 VTFSESGSNWVSNRTF
-585 ISADKSYAEVAAAI
+585 AEVRAAMD
-599 NAGTPVTGKCGPQ
+599 AGTPVIGYVASSHR
-612 YYPVVQVV
+612 YYALTAYNPNADYDYIEFALNYGHWVERFVLNETNEV
-620 SSGDVNTIL
+620 SHEDVDL
-629 FEYTNGS
+629 
-636 YVESF
+636 ES
-641 TLSQDNSVFPY
+641 DH
-652 SEEFSALP
+652 LP
-660 YVTASDNG
+660 YVTASDDG

-676 EWAAVSIENAA
+676 AWAAATIENAA

>member
-1 MREIRMTVY
+1 MSITPLSADLNIVQSLVIPELDDDLDIIQKLDDEPNDVG
-10 AGLLKKNSNLGG
+10 GL
-22 AQGEGN
+22 
-28 VTDLLIEFRPEWDGT
+28 T
-43 TKTVTFYDANME
+43 
-55 NPVQVTL
+55 
-62 TTALLEDAA
+62 AA
-71 QDIRTYRVPIPSEP
+71 QLKAKFDEGPNAIKRYINNELLPAISDTVAEADVRAEAEQGRVAAE
-85 LAIAGQMTFTI
+85 AARVTAEQG
-96 DGYVSGSR
+96 R
-104 ARTAQDTLIVL
+104 A
-115 PSPMVKDPSAITP
+115 SAETGRE
-128 TQAEQLQAGID
+128 QAE
-139 AVLEDIAGM
+139 
-148 ETAIANEAG
+148 
-157 REAAEEGRR
+157 AARG

-171 RVAAEQGRATAEQG
+171 RVTAEQG
-185 RATAE
+185 RAAAE
-190 ESRITQETARQDA
+190 QSRASAEDTRVSQETARQDA

-220 IVAQA
+220 IVAQATQQATAAGQSATAAAGSAQTA

-266 DAAEAIS
+266 DAATAIS

-358 RFGGLL
+358 RFGGVL

-371 SYTLPAATADTLGG
+371 AYTLPAATADTLGG
-385 IKVGPGLS
+385 IKVGTGLS

-408 VDSALSGFSE
+408 VDAAFSATSE

-432 KSPTGHTHTYSEISG
+432 KSGTG
-447 TPTIPTSLPNPNALT
+447 
-462 FTGAVSGTY
+462 
-471 DGSAAKTINIPD
+471 
-483 GSSVTVDSAL
+483 
-493 SGFSENPVQNKT
+493 
-505 VYYALLGRASID
+505 
-517 HTHAYGDIT
+517 HTHAYGEIT

-536 SLPNPHKLT
+536 SLPNPYKLT

-562 NIPEGGGGAEQLV
+562 NIPSGGGAEQLV
-575 VTFTSAGNGG
+575 VTFSESGSNWASNRTF
-585 ISADKSYAEVAAAI
+585 AEVRAAMD
-599 NAGTPVTGKCGPQ
+599 AGTPVIGYVASSHM
-612 YYPVVQVV
+612 YYALTAYNPNADYDYIEFALNYGHWVERFVLNETNEV
-620 SSGDVNTIL
+620 SHEDVDL
-629 FEYTNGS
+629 
-636 YVESF
+636 ES
-641 TLSQDNSVFPY
+641 DH
-652 SEEFSALP
+652 LP
-660 YVTASDNG
+660 YVTASDDG

-676 EWAAVSIENAA
+676 AWAAVTIENAA

>member
-1 MREIRMTVY
+1 MSITPLSADLNIVQSLVIPELDDDLDIIQKLDDEPNDVG
-10 AGLLKKNSNLGG
+10 GL
-22 AQGEGN
+22 
-28 VTDLLIEFRPEWDGT
+28 T
-43 TKTVTFYDANME
+43 
-55 NPVQVTL
+55 
-62 TTALLEDAA
+62 AA
-71 QDIRTYRVPIPSEP
+71 QLKAKFDEGPNAIKRYINDELLPAISDTVAEADVRAEAEQGRVAAE
-85 LAIAGQMTFTI
+85 AARVTAEQG
-96 DGYVSGSR
+96 R
-104 ARTAQDTLIVL
+104 A
-115 PSPMVKDPSAITP
+115 SAETGRE
-128 TQAEQLQAGID
+128 QAE
-139 AVLEDIAGM
+139 
-148 ETAIANEAG
+148 
-157 REAAEEGRR
+157 AARG

-190 ESRITQETARQDA
+190 ESRITQEAARQNA

-210 EQARVNTDTG
+210 EQARVDTDTG
-220 IVAQA
+220 IVAQATQQATAAGQSANAAAVSAQTA

-266 DAAEAIS
+266 DAATAIS

-285 AGWTG
+285 AGWIG

-358 RFGGLL
+358 RFGGVL

-371 SYTLPAATADTLGG
+371 AYTLPAATADTLGG

-399 LSAMGGGIT
+399 LSATGNGI
-408 VDSALSGFSE
+408 
-418 NPVQN
+418 
-423 KVVKAALDG
+423 
-432 KSPTGHTHTYSEISG
+432 
-447 TPTIPTSLPNPNALT
+447 
-462 FTGAVSGTY
+462 
-471 DGSAAKTINIPD
+471 
-483 GSSVTVDSAL
+483 TVDSAL

-536 SLPNPHKLT
+536 SLPNPYKLT
-545 FTGAVTGEY
+545 FTGAATGEY
-554 DGSAAKTI
+554 DGSAAQTI
-562 NIPEGGGGAEQLV
+562 NIPSGGGAEQLV
-575 VTFTSAGNGG
+575 VTFSESGSNWVSNRTF
-585 ISADKSYAEVAAAI
+585 AEVRAAMD
-599 NAGTPVTGKCGPQ
+599 AGTPVIGYVASSHR
-612 YYPVVQVV
+612 YYALTAYNPNADYDYIEFALNYGHWVERFVLNETNEV
-620 SSGDVNTIL
+620 SHEDVDL
-629 FEYTNGS
+629 
-636 YVESF
+636 ES
-641 TLSQDNSVFPY
+641 DH
-652 SEEFSALP
+652 LP
-660 YVTASDNG
+660 YVTASDDG

-676 EWAAVSIENAA
+676 AWAAVTIENAA